1 LKEDEASGSVTFS
14 RDDAGTARVQTKP
27 MGAQF
32 MCDEP
37 WAAKLHKPTKAPI
50 GEQQPGVLGSLRCAG
65 GDTASVGLP
74 KVLKL
79 WPGGNRR

>member
-14 RDDAGTARVQTKP
+14 RDDAGTVRVQTKP

-32 MCDEP
+32 MGDEP
-37 WAAKLHKPTKAPI
+37 WAAKLR
-50 GEQQPGVLGSLRCAG
+50 GSLRRG
-65 GDTASVGLP
+65 SGHTASVGLP